1 MALTVGEIL
10 NMEEFREYRVL
21 CGKKGLG
28 REVSTV
34 TVMDTPNIQDWLRG
48 GEIVLSSG
56 FLLQQLSQDERQ
68 QLITQLADSEACAL
82 FVKLG
87 TYMQTLDEETVR
99 AANETGLPIVSAPA
113 GCILS
118 DIISPIIKKLIDIS
132 FSSGFKYFFKSSI
145 TDSHSPST
153 YLVSFINS

>member
-48 GEIVLSSG
+48 GEIVAG
-56 FLLQQLSQDERQ
+56 FPAATDHAACRQ
-68 QLITQLADSEACAL
+68 RGLRS
-82 FVKLG
+82 
-87 TYMQTLDEETVR
+87 VR
-99 AANETGLPIVSAPA
+99 
-113 GCILS
+113 
-118 DIISPIIKKLIDIS
+118 
-132 FSSGFKYFFKSSI
+132 
-145 TDSHSPST
+145 
-153 YLVSFINS
+153 

>member
-82 FVKLG
+82 FVEPRHLHA
-87 TYMQTLDEETVR
+87 D
-99 AANETGLPIVSAPA
+99 A
-113 GCILS
+113 GRG
-118 DIISPIIKKLIDIS
+118 DGPR
-132 FSSGFKYFFKSSI
+132 GQ
-145 TDSHSPST
+145 
-153 YLVSFINS
+153 